1 MLEVKDSEIPPAPP
15 TPPIARTVKEGIF
28 SDNVVETLKAG
39 WNTFNKYLVC
49 ILISALIG
57 ISIGVKVSQKFYS
70 EKMDDATLAGS
81 FVFKGKP
88 FTISA
93 K

>member
-1 MLEVKDSEIPPAPP
+1 MLSGGEGLIIPTEVDTEKQKKLLDILS
-15 TPPIARTVKEGIF
+15 K
-28 SDNVVETLKAG
+28 G

-49 ILISALIG
+49 ILIASAIG
-57 ISIGVKVSQKFYS
+57 ISIGVKVAQKFYS

-88 FTISA
+88 FNIIP